1 MSIWSESME
10 ENGLHCW
17 AYDIAEKLQNMVR
30 GVNDLWVDGRT
41 AIYSE
46 SDMQVIKEAIE
57 LLGYL

>member
-1 MSIWSESME
+1 ME

-17 AYDIAEKLQNMVR
+17 AYDVAEKLQNMVR
-30 GVNDLWVDGRT
+30 SVNDLWVDGRT
-41 AIYSE
+41 AIYSD